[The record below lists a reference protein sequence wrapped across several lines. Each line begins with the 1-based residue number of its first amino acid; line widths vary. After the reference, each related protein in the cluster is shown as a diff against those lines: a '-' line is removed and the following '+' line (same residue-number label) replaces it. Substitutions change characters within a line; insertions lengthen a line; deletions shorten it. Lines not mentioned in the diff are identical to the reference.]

1 MQIWMPYFQPLVF
14 LLLLPL
20 SLYLRRKKG
29 SGHQKNLPPGSVG
42 WPILGEN
49 VELSLLGSQKLMTER
64 MQKHSPD
71 AFTTSL
77 FGQKLV
83 VLCGAA
89 GNKFIFTNEN
99 KLVTPWLPLSLRK
112 VLFPDFDQL
121 RHQEPKATFHSFKQD
136 MLKPEALR
144 HYMPV
149 MDTLA
154 RHHLRH
160 AWKPNSVVKVR
171 QSTKKYTF
179 ELACRLFMGVA
190 DPERLEKLLEPF
202 SLLTDGMVSLPLNLP
217 GTDFNRAVG
226 AARVVRAELLGI
238 VEERRK
244 ELLLTRQG
252 REDIMSRMLLASNE
266 DGTYMMSES
275 KVANMVVCV
284 LVAALY
290 EVSSAI
296 TIVTKSLAELPHIY
310 DQVFKE
316 QMEIA
321 KSKGPDELLTEG
333 DVEKMKY
340 TWNVVLEA
348 LRMTPPS
355 FGTFRETTTDISFA
369 GFTIPKGWK
378 IMWSPHSCHYN
389 PDYFPDPEK
398 FDPSR
403 FEGSG
408 PAPYTY
414 VPFGGGARMC
424 PGRGYA
430 KLVILVFIHNLVTT
444 FRFEKVFADEKML
457 FNRLSPAPAHGLP
470 IRLHPH
476 QN

>member
-1 MQIWMPYFQPLVF
+1 MEALMLYLQPL

-20 SLYLRRKKG
+20 FLYLVFFIRRKG
-29 SGHQKNLPPGSVG
+29 SGDLKNPPPGSVG

-49 VELSLLGSQKLMTER
+49 VELALLGSQRLMTDR
-64 MQKHSPD
+64 MQKYSPA

-77 FGQKLV
+77 FGEKLV

-99 KLVTPWLPLSLRK
+99 KLVTPWLPLSVRK
-112 VLFPDFDQL
+112 VLFPDFDQVK
-121 RHQEPKATFHSFKQD
+121 HQEPEETFHNFKRD
-136 MLKPEALR
+136 LFKPEALR
-144 HYMPV
+144 DYMPV
-149 MDTLA
+149 MDRLA
-154 RHHLRH
+154 REHLRH
-160 AWKPNSVVKVR
+160 GWKADSVVQVR

-179 ELACRLFMGVA
+179 ELACKVFMDVV
-190 DPERLEKLLEPF
+190 DPGLLEKLLEPF

-226 AARVVRAELLGI
+226 AAKVVRAELVRI
-238 VEERRK
+238 AQQRRK
-244 ELLLTRQG
+244 ELLVMSRG
-252 REDIMSRMLLASNE
+252 REDLMSKMLLVTNE
-266 DGTYMMSES
+266 HGKYMSDS

-340 TWNVVLEA
+340 TWNVVLES
-348 LRMTPPS
+348 LRITPPS

-378 IMWSPHSCHYN
+378 IMWSPHSSHYN
-389 PDYFPDPEK
+389 PDYFPEPEK

-403 FEGSG
+403 FEGTG
-408 PAPYTY
+408 PAPYTF
-414 VPFGGGARMC
+414 VSFGGGARMC

-430 KLVILVFIHNLVTT
+430 RLVILVFIHNLVTK
-444 FRFEKVFADEKML
+444 FRFEKVFPDEKML

-470 IRLHPH
+470 IRIHPH
-476 QN
+476 KK